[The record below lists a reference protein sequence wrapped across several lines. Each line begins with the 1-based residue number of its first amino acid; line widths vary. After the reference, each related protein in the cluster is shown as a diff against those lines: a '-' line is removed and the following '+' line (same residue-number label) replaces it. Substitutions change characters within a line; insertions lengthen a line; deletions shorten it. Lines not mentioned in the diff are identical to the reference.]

1 MSTQHG
7 NEGFSTVE
15 LLISLFVAAAFIAT
29 SFQLFSIVVG
39 DSNAA
44 RLRSRASNIAYENLR
59 LYSATATT
67 GGVCSP
73 TPSNITPTA
82 PSDLPLATITVSF
95 SCPYGNNSKTSRI
108 KVTVNYNA
116 SEDVVEEALDVTRK

>member
-1 MSTQHG
+1 MNATRETG
-7 NEGFSTVE
+7 GFSTVE

-29 SFQLFSIVVG
+29 AFQLFSVVVN

-67 GGVCSP
+67 GGVCAPSP
-73 TPSNITPTA
+73 STITPSA
-82 PSDLPLATITVSF
+82 PSDLPLAIITVSF

>member
-1 MSTQHG
+1 MSSQAVST
-7 NEGFSTVE
+7 EGFSTVE

-29 SFQLFSIVVG
+29 GFQLFGVVVN

-59 LYSATATT
+59 QYSSAVGA
-67 GGVCSP
+67 VCSP
-73 TPSNITPTA
+73 VPSNVTPTA
-82 PSDLPLATITVSF
+82 PSDLPLATITVSY
-95 SCPYGNNSKTSRI
+95 SCPYGNSSKTTRI

-116 SEDVVEEALDVTRK
+116 SADVVEEALDVTK